1 MYLFLRAKK
10 KVFPEYLFFAN
21 GKFRKFRV
29 YKFQPH
35 RINDKKKTV
44 GLEDMRQISV
54 KTMISAMMEKLLLF
68 ILKKAEFTNTFC
80 AYFFLYI
87 YFWEI
92 WIFWILNMYLLSQMP
107 FKRKFCVYLIL
118 SNRPKFAKFV
128 KKKQAKISTL
138 KVDFPEFQ
146 FDDIIKN

>member
-44 GLEDMRQISV
+44 ELEDGYAANFCQDHDFCHDGKAVAIYS
-54 KTMISAMMEKLLLF
+54 
-68 ILKKAEFTNTFC
+68 KK
-80 AYFFLYI
+80 
-87 YFWEI
+87 
-92 WIFWILNMYLLSQMP
+92 S
-107 FKRKFCVYLIL
+107 
-118 SNRPKFAKFV
+118 
-128 KKKQAKISTL
+128 
-138 KVDFPEFQ
+138 
-146 FDDIIKN
+146 